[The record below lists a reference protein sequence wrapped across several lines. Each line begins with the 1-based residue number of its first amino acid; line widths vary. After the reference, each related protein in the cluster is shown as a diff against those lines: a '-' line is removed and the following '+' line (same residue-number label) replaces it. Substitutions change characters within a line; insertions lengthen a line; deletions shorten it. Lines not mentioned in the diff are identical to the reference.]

1 MRLGVGVFLL
11 GSAGIIFGQ
20 QQQFWQPEVRR
31 ALPVEE
37 AAPTPAPPRAIP
49 VARPIATPR
58 SPPPQAEPYQ
68 NPGWMERVQPSPSPS
83 ATPRPQTSPPRPQ
96 SRSSVAPTTPP
107 PTAKPPT
114 TPPPAGKPLTR
125 PSPPPAATTP
135 VPQPSPELE
144 SGDIRL
150 SPSTASGEA
159 AAEEELNLANTTYS
173 RKMYDYA
180 IQGYEKFLISYP
192 SAKGRDTALFRLA
205 ECHRMLGN
213 EEAARAGYERLLRE
227 FHEGEFAGAGA
238 YRLGEYLFA
247 EKKYE
252 PALIQ
257 FQLAGKE
264 VAGDEVRLSARY
276 NAARCLD
283 RLKRP
288 EEAAKY
294 YSEVASVQKNNPY
307 LQYARLSLAE
317 NAAEAGRKK
326 EALESF
332 SQIANGSAPAPIRA
346 EAAVK
351 AAALAA
357 ELGDKER
364 ALKLFNVVL
373 GLPESGDWRPTAF
386 LGAVRLNFELGAYKR
401 VAEMSEK
408 TPTGLPDDA
417 RAEILL
423 LAGDSERQLGNA
435 RAARTLYERLLQ
447 QFPNSPSSAQARFHR
462 LLSLYQLE
470 DPKLVQEAD
479 DFLRLATDPLERAQA
494 SLLKGESLFKQK
506 KYAEAAALYA
516 KLGDSGLADDLKTK
530 ALYKL
535 GWCQAQTADYPGA
548 IKTYSQYIDKNPG
561 SPALPSA
568 IAQRGL
574 AFQQNKEYAA
584 AVKDFDQIID
594 TYPEAAERELALQHK
609 ALVLGQEQDYKGMTA
624 TFRQLLDSYP
634 KSPAAGQAHF
644 WIGWAAFEEK
654 DYKGA
659 IESLE
664 TARKLDEAQYGER
677 ATLRII
683 LCYYYLQDRPALTR
697 TLAENKNV
705 NVPVEITRWL
715 GRKSFEEG
723 DFAAAERYLL
733 PVLKDPKNA
742 DPAVLIEL
750 AEAQIQL
757 GKAKEAGPV
766 ITQYLEVAREPYGRA
781 RGLQAQA
788 AVSLSEKEFDEA
800 AKLCDE
806 SLLLQ
811 PEGRLNAEGR
821 LLSGEISFA
830 RGDYDGAAR
839 AFMTVAVLYD
849 DASIT
854 PRALQRAADAYRK
867 ANNEPEA
874 DKALQE
880 LQQRFPDWSKP
891 PKISKEN

>member
-1 MRLGVGVFLL
+1 LVPGN
-11 GSAGIIFGQ
+11 
-20 QQQFWQPEVRR
+20 P
-31 ALPVEE
+31 PPD
-37 AAPTPAPPRAIP
+37 AATPA
-49 VARPIATPR
+49 
-58 SPPPQAEPYQ
+58 
-68 NPGWMERVQPSPSPS
+68 
-83 ATPRPQTSPPRPQ
+83 
-96 SRSSVAPTTPP
+96 
-107 PTAKPPT
+107 
-114 TPPPAGKPLTR
+114 
-125 PSPPPAATTP
+125 
-135 VPQPSPELE
+135 PQPSPELE
-144 SGDIRL
+144 KGDIRL
-150 SPSTASGEA
+150 SPSTATGEA

-180 IQGYEKFLISYP
+180 IQGYEKFLITYP
-192 SAKGRDTALFRLA
+192 EAKGRDTALFRLA

-213 EEAARAGYERLLRE
+213 EEAARAGYERLLQE
-227 FHEGEFAGAGA
+227 FRKGEFAGAGA
-238 YRLGEYLFA
+238 YRLGEYLYA
-247 EKKYE
+247 EKKYD

-257 FQLAGKE
+257 FQLAAKE
-264 VAGDEVRLSARY
+264 AADDEVRLSAKY
-276 NAARCLD
+276 NIARCLD

-288 EEAAKY
+288 DEAAKY
-294 YSEVASVQKNNPY
+294 YGEVASVQKNNPY

-317 NAAEAGRKK
+317 SAAAAGRKK

-332 SQIANGSAPAPIRA
+332 AAIADSSAPSPVRA
-346 EAAVK
+346 EAALK

-373 GLPESGDWRPTAF
+373 ALPESGDWKPTAF
-386 LGAVRLNFELGAYKR
+386 LGAVRLNFELGAYKK

-408 TPTGLPDDA
+408 VPAGTPDEA

-423 LAGDSERQLGNA
+423 LAGDSQRQLGNA
-435 RAARTLYERLLQ
+435 RAARAIYDRLLG
-447 QFPNSPSSAQARFHR
+447 QFPSSPSSPEARFHR
-462 LLSLYQLE
+462 LLSLYQLD

-479 DFLRLATDPLERAQA
+479 DFLQRATDPLERAQA
-494 SLLKGESLFKQK
+494 SLLKAEALFKQK
-506 KYAEAAALYA
+506 KYAEAAPLYA
-516 KLGDSGLADDLKTK
+516 KVGESGLAAELKTK

-548 IKTYSQYIDKNPG
+548 IKTYSQYIEKNAG
-561 SPALPSA
+561 SATLPSA
-568 IAQRGL
+568 VAQRGL
-574 AFQQNKEYAA
+574 AFQQNKDYAA
-584 AVKDFDQIID
+584 ALKDFDQLID
-594 TYPEAAERELALQHK
+594 SYPEAPERELALQHK
-609 ALVLGQEQDYKGMTA
+609 ALVLGQQQDYKGMSDA
-624 TFRQLLDSYP
+624 FRKLLEEYP
-634 KSPAAGQAHF
+634 KSSAAGQANF
-644 WIGWAAFEEK
+644 WLGWAAFEEK

-664 TARKLDEAQYGER
+664 ASRKLDPQYAER

-683 LCYYYLQDRPALTR
+683 LCYYYLEDRPALTR
-697 TLAENKNV
+697 MIAENKNV

-723 DFAAAERYLL
+723 DFAGAERYLL
-733 PVLKDPKNA
+733 PALKDAKNA

-757 GKAKEAGPV
+757 GKTRDAAPV
-766 ITQYLEVAREPYGRA
+766 VDRYLEAAREPYSRA
-781 RGLQAQA
+781 RGLQAKA
-788 AVSLSEKEFDEA
+788 AVSLGKKEFDEA

-849 DASIT
+849 DASVT

-874 DKALQE
+874 EKALQE
-880 LQQRFPDWSKP
+880 LQQRFPDFGKS
-891 PKISKEN
+891 PKISKENR

>member
-1 MRLGVGVFLL
+1 M
-11 GSAGIIFGQ
+11 
-20 QQQFWQPEVRR
+20 
-31 ALPVEE
+31 
-37 AAPTPAPPRAIP
+37 
-49 VARPIATPR
+49 
-58 SPPPQAEPYQ
+58 
-68 NPGWMERVQPSPSPS
+68 
-83 ATPRPQTSPPRPQ
+83 
-96 SRSSVAPTTPP
+96 
-107 PTAKPPT
+107 
-114 TPPPAGKPLTR
+114 
-125 PSPPPAATTP
+125 
-135 VPQPSPELE
+135 PSPELE
-144 SGDIRL
+144 NGDIRL
-150 SPSTASGEA
+150 SPSTASGDA

-180 IQGYEKFLISYP
+180 IQGYEKFLITYP

-213 EEAARAGYERLLRE
+213 EDAARAGYERLLRE
-227 FHEGEFAGAGA
+227 FQEGEFAGAGA

-247 EKKYE
+247 EKKYD
-252 PALIQ
+252 PALMQ
-257 FQLAGKE
+257 FQLAAKE
-264 VAGDEVRLSARY
+264 AKDDEVRLSAKY
-276 NAARCLD
+276 NAAQCLD

-288 EEAAKY
+288 EQADKY
-294 YSEVASVQKNNPY
+294 YAEVASVQKNNPY
-307 LQYARLSLAE
+307 LHYARLSLAE
-317 NAAEAGRKK
+317 NAATAGRKK
-326 EALESF
+326 DALESY
-332 SQIANGSAPAPIRA
+332 SELANDSIPGAIRA

-357 ELGDKER
+357 ELGEKER

-373 GLPESGDWRPTAF
+373 SIPEGGDWRPTAF
-386 LGAVRLNFELGAYKR
+386 LNAVRINFELGNYKR
-401 VAEMSEK
+401 VAELAEK
-408 TPTGLPDDA
+408 ASSGMPDDA

-423 LAGDSERQLGNA
+423 LAGNSERQLGAPKAA
-435 RAARTLYERLLQ
+435 RAAYDRLLQ
-447 QFPNSPSSAQARFHR
+447 QFPNAPSAAEARFHR
-462 LLSLYQLE
+462 LLSLYQLD

-479 DFLRLATDPLERAQA
+479 DFLRVATDPLERAQA
-494 SLLKGESLFKQK
+494 SLLKAEALFKQK
-506 KYAEAAALYA
+506 KYAEAALLYA
-516 KLGDSGLADDLKTK
+516 KLGDTGLAEELKTK

-535 GWCQAQTADYPGA
+535 GWCQAQTGDYPAA
-548 IKTYSQYIDKNPG
+548 IKTYTQYIDQHPG
-561 SPALPSA
+561 NPALPSA

-574 AFQQNKEYAA
+574 AFQANKEYDA
-584 AVKDFDQIID
+584 AVKDFDQIINN
-594 TYPEAAERELALQHK
+594 YPDAPERELALQNK
-609 ALVLGQEQDYKGMTA
+609 ALVLGQQEDYKGMTA
-624 TFRQLLDSYP
+624 TFRQLLEAYP
-634 KSPAAGQAHF
+634 KSSAAAQANF

-664 TARKLDEAQYGER
+664 AARKLDQEQYGER

-683 LCYYYLQDRPALTR
+683 LCYYYLQDRPALVR
-697 TLAENKNV
+697 TIAENKDV

-723 DFAAAERYLL
+723 DFAGAERYLL

-757 GKAKEAGPV
+757 GKTREAEPV
-766 ITQYLEVAREPYGRA
+766 VAQYLEAAREPYGRS

-788 AVSLSEKEFDEA
+788 AVFLGKKEFDEA
-800 AKLCDE
+800 AKICDE

-849 DASIT
+849 DSSIT

-874 DKALQE
+874 DKALEE
-880 LQQRFPDWSKP
+880 LQQRFPDFAKP
-891 PKISKEN
+891 PKISKENS

>member
-1 MRLGVGVFLL
+1 VV
-11 GSAGIIFGQ
+11 
-20 QQQFWQPEVRR
+20 
-31 ALPVEE
+31 
-37 AAPTPAPPRAIP
+37 
-49 VARPIATPR
+49 
-58 SPPPQAEPYQ
+58 
-68 NPGWMERVQPSPSPS
+68 PS
-83 ATPRPQTSPPRPQ
+83 
-96 SRSSVAPTTPP
+96 
-107 PTAKPPT
+107 
-114 TPPPAGKPLTR
+114 
-125 PSPPPAATTP
+125 SPPPAASAP
-135 VPQPSPELE
+135 DPQPSPELE
-144 SGDIRL
+144 NGDIRL
-150 SPSTASGEA
+150 SPSTATGEV

-180 IQGYEKFLISYP
+180 IQGYEKFLITYP
-192 SAKGRDTALFRLA
+192 TAKGRDTALYRLA

-227 FHEGEFAGAGA
+227 FQEGEFAGAGA

-247 EKKYE
+247 DKKYD
-252 PALIQ
+252 PALLQ
-257 FQLAGKE
+257 FQLAAKE
-264 VAGDEVRLSARY
+264 AASDEVRLSAKY
-276 NAARCLD
+276 NTAQCLD

-288 EEAAKY
+288 GRASKY
-294 YSEVASVQKNNPY
+294 YAEVASVQKNNPY
-307 LQYARLSLAE
+307 LNYARLSLAE
-317 NAAEAGRKK
+317 NAAAAGRKK
-326 EALESF
+326 EALESY
-332 SQIANGSAPAPIRA
+332 SELANGSIPGAIRA
-346 EAAVK
+346 EAAIK

-357 ELGDKER
+357 ELGEKER
-364 ALKLFNVVL
+364 ALKLFNIVL
-373 GLPESGDWRPTAF
+373 STPEGGDWRPTAF
-386 LGAVRLNFELGAYKR
+386 LGAVRLNFELGSYKR
-401 VAEMSEK
+401 VAELAEK
-408 TPTGLPDDA
+408 TPAGMPDDA

-423 LAGDSERQLGNA
+423 LAGDSERQLGAPKAA
-435 RAARTLYERLLQ
+435 RAVYDRLLQ
-447 QFPNSPSSAQARFHR
+447 QFPKSPSSAQARFHR
-462 LLSLYQLE
+462 LLALYQLD

-479 DFLRLATDPLERAQA
+479 DFLNVATDPLERAQA
-494 SLLKGESLFKQK
+494 SLLKAESLFKQK
-506 KYAEAAALYA
+506 KYGEAAPLYA
-516 KLGDSGLADDLKTK
+516 KLGDSGLAEDLKTK

-535 GWCQAQTADYPGA
+535 GWCQAQTGDYPGA
-548 IKTYSQYIDKNPG
+548 IKTYTQYIDQNTG
-561 SPALPSA
+561 NPALPSA

-574 AFQQNKEYAA
+574 AFQQNKEYDA
-584 AVKDFDQIID
+584 AVKDFDQIVN
-594 TYPEAAERELALQHK
+594 TYPDAPERELALQHK
-609 ALVLGQEQDYKGMTA
+609 ALVLGQQQDYKGMTA
-624 TFRQLLDSYP
+624 TFRQLLENYP
-634 KSPAAGQAHF
+634 KSSAAGQANF

-664 TARKLDEAQYGER
+664 AARKLDAEQYGER

-697 TLAENKNV
+697 TIADNKNV

-733 PVLKDPKNA
+733 PVLKDAKNA

-757 GKAKEAGPV
+757 GKTREAEPV
-766 ITQYLEVAREPYGRA
+766 VAQYLEVAREPQSRS

-788 AVSLSEKEFDEA
+788 SVFLGKREFDEA

-849 DASIT
+849 DSAIT
-854 PRALQRAADAYRK
+854 PRALQRAADAYRR

-874 DKALQE
+874 EKALQE
-880 LQQRFPDWSKP
+880 LQQRFPDFAKP